1 MTTEKA
7 NLGLATT
14 RELLDELRARIE
26 VDYYAGGGGLDYT
39 TVGGRPGIER
49 NIMPETDNEE
59 VERSESV
66 ETHLLPDAGRIK
78 TMPLDE
84 LKELLSSTSE
94 WIGPGIELFRQRV
107 EERLEAD
114 SEGGET

>member
-26 VDYYAGGGGLDYT
+26 VDYYVGGGGLDYT
-39 TVGGRPGIER
+39 TVEGRPGER
-49 NIMPETDNEE
+49 NIMSETDNEG
-59 VERSESV
+59 VEHGESV
-66 ETHLLPDAGRIK
+66 ENHLLPDEGRIR
-78 TMPLDE
+78 TMPLDD
-84 LKELLSSTSE
+84 LKSLLSSTSD
-94 WIGPGIELFRQRV
+94 WIGPGIELFRRRV
-107 EERLEAD
+107 EERLAAD